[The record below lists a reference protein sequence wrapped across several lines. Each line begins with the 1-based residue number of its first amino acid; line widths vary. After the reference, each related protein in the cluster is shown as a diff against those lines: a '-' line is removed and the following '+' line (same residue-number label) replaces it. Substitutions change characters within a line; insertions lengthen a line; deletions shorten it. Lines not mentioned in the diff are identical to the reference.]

1 MANDPHSNTP
11 LLTEGQS
18 QAELTANAALSTIS
32 GFCQLCVES
41 GLTTNNNTPPGS
53 PTDGLR
59 YWVGTSPTGA
69 WATHASTVA
78 TYLAGLW
85 TFTAAQEGWIAWDR
99 TSDKLYR
106 FTSTTV
112 KVEIAP
118 LAEHSKHITILNPTT
133 TEDTVIAWF
142 NRASTITRIVFG
154 IKGTGS
160 PSRMVTIRK
169 NSDRSATGTEVVT
182 GGTVVTNTTTGQ
194 TVTSFN
200 SASIPAGNFLWLET
214 TAGSGTTITELYVT
228 VWYTEDS

>member
-1 MANDPHSNTP
+1 MANDPHSNAP

-18 QAELTANAALSTIS
+18 AAEVTANAALSTIS

-59 YWVGTSPTGA
+59 YWTGTAATGA
-69 WATHASTVA
+69 WSGQNSKVA
-78 TYLAGLW
+78 TYLSGLW

-99 TSDKLYR
+99 SSDKLYR
-106 FTSTTV
+106 FTSATA
-112 KVEIAP
+112 KVEIG
-118 LAEHSKHITILNPTT
+118 LTAEQSKQITILNPSTA
-133 TEDTVIAWF
+133 EDIVIAWF

-160 PSRMVTIRK
+160 PSRTTTIRK

-228 VWYTEDS
+228 VFYTEDS